1 MIHSGDITVEHILLV
16 MKLIGKFHAIS
27 FALKE
32 QQPEKF
38 GELVSELREPIY
50 KCGYNYE
57 DIPIGFTNAA
67 KNMINSITDDSD
79 AHLLQALLKIYEKT
93 QFETLCE
100 CIDGNAA
107 EPFSVVTHGDMW
119 LNNTMYEHDD
129 EHRPINA
136 VFIDWQLT
144 RYSSP
149 VLDLMYFIFVSV
161 GKFPSNF
168 VHNSVHHI
176 CPFNICR
183 HRTSENELRYLF
195 ENLS

>member
-1 MIHSGDITVEHILLV
+1 MIHSDDLTVEHILLV

-32 QQPEKF
+32 QKPEKF
-38 GELVSELREPIY
+38 GELVSELREPMY
-50 KCGYNYE
+50 KYGYNYE
-57 DIPIGFTNAA
+57 DIPSGLTNAA

-119 LNNTMYEHDD
+119 
-129 EHRPINA
+129 
-136 VFIDWQLT
+136 
-144 RYSSP
+144 
-149 VLDLMYFIFVSV
+149 
-161 GKFPSNF
+161 
-168 VHNSVHHI
+168 
-176 CPFNICR
+176 
-183 HRTSENELRYLF
+183 
-195 ENLS
+195 

>member
-1 MIHSGDITVEHILLV
+1 MIHPDDITVEHILLV

-38 GELVSELREPIY
+38 GGLVSELREPMY

-57 DIPIGFTNAA
+57 DIPSGFTNAA

-79 AHLLQALLKIYEKT
+79 AHLLQALLKMYEKT

-129 EHRPINA
+129 EHTPINA
-136 VFIDWQLT
+136 FFIDWQLT

-149 VLDLMYFIFVSV
+149 VLDLIYFIFVSV
-161 GKFPSNF
+161 D
-168 VHNSVHHI
+168 
-176 CPFNICR
+176 
-183 HRTSENELRYLF
+183 TELRRTNYDICLKTYH
-195 ENLS
+195 ESLASHLIR